1 MDIGTA
7 SSWPSAALSNF
18 SAHSFV
24 FRDVQCAS
32 MEGLL
37 QSFKFSSPEEQVLV
51 CALVGKKAKFKGKK
65 KKWFLSQTL
74 FWQGHEIDRHSE
86 EFQSML
92 DEAFESMF
100 SQCEAA
106 RSALLST
113 GNALLIH
120 SMGKADPSMTVI
132 TEQEFVSRLARI
144 RAKLQ
149 T

>member
-1 MDIGTA
+1 
-7 SSWPSAALSNF
+7 
-18 SAHSFV
+18 
-24 FRDVQCAS
+24 

-120 SMGKADPSMTVI
+120 SMGKADPSMTVL